1 MKFTK
6 RNMSTFLILLVLF
19 LAVGT
24 LSWELFE
31 RVLSTAGMT
40 LEWSVGP
47 VGFDV
52 EVLSVEF
59 MVNPGSLVGI
69 FVAFRMFR
77 AA

>member
-1 MKFTK
+1 
-6 RNMSTFLILLVLF
+6 MSTFLTLLVLF

-31 RVLSTAGMT
+31 RILSTAGIPV
-40 LEWSVGP
+40 EWSVGP

-69 FVAFRMFR
+69 FAAFRVFKS
-77 AA
+77 A